1 MILFYFQIYWVGPT
15 LGAFIGAGLYKALF
29 WPPKD
34 PSEDNKEPAAEQDAI

>member
-1 MILFYFQIYWVGPT
+1 MGPT

-34 PSEDNKEPAAEQDAI
+34 PNNESVEPASEQDAI